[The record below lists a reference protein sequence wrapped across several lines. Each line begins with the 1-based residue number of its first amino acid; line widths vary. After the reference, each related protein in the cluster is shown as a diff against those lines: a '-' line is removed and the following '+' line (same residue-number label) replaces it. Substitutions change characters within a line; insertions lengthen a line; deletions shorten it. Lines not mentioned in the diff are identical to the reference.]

1 MNRPEIERDNEGIDW
16 RLLREK
22 QRQHE
27 TRMNRDVQLLLTD
40 DPAAATLQERVS
52 LDSVATPAALSHSK
66 IATGE
71 SASHP
76 VTE

>member
-27 TRMNRDVQLLLTD
+27 TRMNRDVQLSLTD
-40 DPAAATLQERVS
+40 DPATATLQERVS
-52 LDSVATPAALSHSK
+52 LDSRL
-66 IATGE
+66 E
-71 SASHP
+71 SG
-76 VTE
+76 